1 VARVRTQPVVTRAD
15 HAAAV
20 RRRPD
25 VVIAP
30 GRLGRAQ
37 SPPALGGGK
46 TPLASGE
53 CPSVSLAT
61 SAQRGSPVQCQEAG
75 P

>member
-37 SPPALGGGK
+37 SPPAPGGGK
-46 TPLASGE
+46 TPLASGA
-53 CPSVSLAT
+53 SVSLAT